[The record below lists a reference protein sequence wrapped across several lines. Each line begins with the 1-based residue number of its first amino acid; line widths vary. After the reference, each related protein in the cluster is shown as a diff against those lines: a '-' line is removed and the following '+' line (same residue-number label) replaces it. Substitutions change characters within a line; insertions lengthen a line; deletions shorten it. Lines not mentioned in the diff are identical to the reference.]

1 MTKRIDKLT
10 EDIGQFHMTTL
21 IIKRARELM
30 AGAPA
35 LVETDSSSS
44 DPVKTAFEEFES
56 GKISITDEVLTKD

>member
-1 MTKRIDKLT
+1 
-10 EDIGQFHMTTL
+10 
-21 IIKRARELM
+21 M

>member
-10 EDIGQFHMTTL
+10 QDIGQFHMTTL

-35 LVETDSSSS
+35 LVETDSS